1 MRPISAKPKQA
12 IDEKELLEIF
22 GRLSKQDRKS
32 LVDFAHFLA
41 TRSAESAP
49 EKIPE
54 PKITPR
60 PKEESVVKAIKRLSA
75 DYHMLDKAPI
85 LNEAS
90 VLMTQHI
97 MHGRAADEVIDEL
110 ERLFEQ
116 QYRKLL
122 RTDE

>member
-1 MRPISAKPKQA
+1 MKPISAKPKQT
-12 IDEKELLEIF
+12 ISGKVLLDIF
-22 GRLSKQDRKS
+22 ERLSEQDRKT
-32 LVDFAHFLA
+32 LVDFACFLE
-41 TRSAESAP
+41 TRRSESDLK
-49 EKIPE
+49 KIPE
-54 PKITPR
+54 LKITPR
-60 PKEESVVKAIKRLSA
+60 PKDESVVRAIRRLSS

-90 VLMTQHI
+90 VLMAQHI

>member
-1 MRPISAKPKQA
+1 LRPIPANPKQT
-12 IDEKELLEIF
+12 IDGKVLLEIF
-22 GRLSKQDRKS
+22 ERLSEQDRKT
-32 LVDFAHFLA
+32 LLDFANFLA
-41 TRSAESAP
+41 ARSPEPAL

-60 PKEESVVKAIKRLSA
+60 PKEESVVKAIKRLSS

-90 VLMTQHI
+90 VLMAQHI
-97 MHGRAADEVIDEL
+97 IHGRKADEVIDEL
-110 ERLFEQ
+110 ESLFEQ